1 MNGTDVLIL
10 VNTGTEASPVY
21 TAVGSQRG
29 ASLSETNDEIDISSK
44 DSRAGR
50 YLAGRYGSTL
60 SLDALYV
67 PNDTAYLALKMA
79 QRAGDPI
86 LVRIKEEDV
95 ETEEALAII
104 TDMSTDFP
112 DQDAAAI
119 SIDLR
124 IDGEWVAVGS

>member
-10 VNTGTEASPVY
+10 VNTGTEEAPVY

-67 PNDTAYLALKMA
+67 PNDTAYLALKTA

-86 LVRIKEEDV
+86 LVRIEEEDV
-95 ETEEALAII
+95 ETEEATAII

-112 DQDAAAI
+112 DQDAATI

-124 IDGEWVAVGS
+124 IDGEWAAVGS

>member
-10 VNTGTEASPVY
+10 VNTGTEGAPVY

-67 PNDTAYLALKMA
+67 PSNLAYLALKMA
-79 QRAGDPI
+79 QRAGDAI
-86 LVRIKEEDV
+86 LVRVSEEAV
-95 ETEEALAII
+95 ETEEASAII

-112 DQDAAAI
+112 DQEAATI

-124 IDGEWVAVGS
+124 IDGEWAAVGS

>member
-10 VNTGTEASPVY
+10 VNTGTEVSPVY

-60 SLDALYV
+60 SLDGLYV
-67 PNDTAYLALKMA
+67 PSNVAYLALKTA
-79 QRAGDPI
+79 QRAGDAI
-86 LVRIKEEDV
+86 LVRIEEEGV
-95 ETEEALAII
+95 EVEEASAII

-112 DQDAAAI
+112 DQDAATI

-124 IDGEWVAVGS
+124 IDGEWAAVGS